1 MILILVSPR
10 QRRLDL
16 RAALGEDLGRTL
28 LITGGPL
35 PTGAEDAAL
44 TVPLEEYGTEA
55 IVAAG
60 LRLAERYPIERVVS
74 YAESDVIAAARLREQ
89 LSLVGQSPASA
100 AAYRDKA
107 LMRRHT
113 AAAGLPGPRS
123 WCVEKASQVR
133 AFVHAHGV
141 PVVVK
146 PRRASG
152 SVGVRVLDDHRALG
166 ELPEKLPDH
175 VVEEFV
181 PGTVV
186 HVDGLMVGG
195 EPVFA
200 LPAVYTELGC
210 LAHLA
215 DQGGGSSLLPP
226 EHPWYTPLVE
236 ELWNVV
242 RALPP
247 ADDLLLHAEFFV
259 SEGRTPVLCEIASR
273 MPGHPIPPMLDRA
286 LDTSL
291 QQVWTRVAAGLE
303 CDTEALGKRAAEGR
317 LVANYGLPPR
327 LGALAALPE
336 APPPECAPWVRDLE
350 FGDGQVWDAD
360 RYARRKSG
368 DFVLTWT
375 VTAPDADTLQERLTR
390 SAELLEAQVRWE
402 PPPRDRGHEE
412 AVMGVGAG

>member
-10 QRRLDL
+10 QRKLDL

-28 LITGGPL
+28 LITGGPS
-35 PTGAEDAAL
+35 PAGAEGTEL
-44 TVPLEEYGTEA
+44 TVPVSEYETEA

-74 YAESDVIAAARLREQ
+74 YAESDVIAAARLRE
-89 LSLVGQSPASA
+89 LLGLVGQTPASA
-100 AAYRDKA
+100 VAYRDKA
-107 LMRRHT
+107 LMRRH
-113 AAAGLPGPRS
+113 AAVAGLPGPRS
-123 WCVEKASQVR
+123 WCVEKSSQVR
-133 AFVHAHGV
+133 AFVHAYGI

-146 PRRASG
+146 PRMASG
-152 SVGVRVLDDHRALG
+152 SVGVRVLDSHRAVE
-166 ELPEKLPDH
+166 ELPETLPNH
-175 VVEEFV
+175 IVEEYV

-226 EHPWYTPLVE
+226 EHPWSAPLVE

-242 RALPP
+242 RTLPP

-259 SEGRTPVLCEIASR
+259 SEGGAPVLCEIASR
-273 MPGHPIPPMLDRA
+273 LPGHPIPPMLDRV
-286 LDTSL
+286 LGTSL
-291 QQVWTRVAAGLE
+291 QRVWTRVAAGLE
-303 CDTEALGKRAAEGR
+303 CDTEALTKRAAEGR

-336 APPPECAPWVRDLE
+336 EPPSECAPWVHDLD
-350 FGDGQVWDAD
+350 FGDGNVWDAD

-375 VTAPDADTLQERLTR
+375 VTAPDADTLQERLIR
-390 SAELLEAQVRWE
+390 SAELLEEQVRWE
-402 PPPRDRGHEE
+402 PPHRGGGREE
-412 AVMGVGAG
+412 AAMRVGVG